1 MNDNGEFLIQ
11 KRSSIRQI
19 NSNKWAFTGGTI
31 IAGEKSEEGAM
42 SETKEELGIDL
53 NINDLEFL
61 LSFKREHDFLDVWL
75 ARVNIKLE
83 NIKIQEEEV
92 SEVKWVSLKELDTI
106 INNGEFVPVIN
117 LYYDLFK
124 KLLIKCHN
132 LKN

>member
-19 NSNKWAFTGGTI
+19 NPNKWAFTGGTI